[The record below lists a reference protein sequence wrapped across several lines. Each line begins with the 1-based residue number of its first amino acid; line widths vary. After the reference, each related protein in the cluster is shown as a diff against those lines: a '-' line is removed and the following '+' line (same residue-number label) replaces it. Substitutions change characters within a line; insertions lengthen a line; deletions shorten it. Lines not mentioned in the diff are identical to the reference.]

1 MNFGKVEFPE
11 KVDFSLLED
20 NPLTTKILSL
30 SKKDELNIY
39 VGCAK
44 WNRQDLKGFYPRGT
58 KDELAYY
65 STRFN
70 SIELNATFYKMPT
83 ASQVVKWKDKTPENF
98 KFFPKITQSISHYN
112 RLRNV
117 QELTQIYCDAV
128 AHFEEKLG
136 MCFLQLR
143 DDYSPKDWEL
153 LRKFILD
160 FPKVIPLAVEV
171 RNEQWF
177 EDKKMWNEY
186 SEFLSENNVTNVIV
200 DTAGRRDMMHMTLT
214 TDAAFIRFVGCNID
228 TIDHQRLNEW
238 GERIK
243 KWKTEGLKN
252 LYFFVHQNIEVSSP
266 LLSNYFLENSLK
278 DI

>member
-11 KVDFSLLED
+11 KVDFSLPKD
-20 NPLTTKILSL
+20 NPLTSSTLSL
-30 SKKDELNIY
+30 SKGDGLSIY

-65 STRFN
+65 STQFN
-70 SIELNATFYKMPT
+70 SIELNAVFYKMPT
-83 ASQVVKWKDKTPENF
+83 ASQVVKWKEKTPENF
-98 KFFPKITQSISHYN
+98 KFFPKITQSISHFN

-117 QELTQIYCDAV
+117 DELTQTYCDAV
-128 AHFEEKLG
+128 AHFEKKLG
-136 MCFLQLR
+136 MCFLQLKE
-143 DDYSPKDWEL
+143 DYSPKDWEL

-160 FPKVIPLAVEV
+160 FPRVIPLAVEV
-171 RNEQWF
+171 RNEKWF
-177 EDKKMWNEY
+177 SEKKIWNEY
-186 SEFLSENNVTNVIV
+186 SEFLSKSNVANVIV

-228 TIDHQRLNEW
+228 SIDHQRLDDW
-238 GERIK
+238 GKRIK

-252 LYFFVHQNIEVSSP
+252 LYFFVHQNMEVSSP
-266 LLSNYFLENSLK
+266 LLSHYFLENSLK
-278 DI
+278 GI

>member
-160 FPKVIPLAVEV
+160 FPRVIPLAVEV
-171 RNEQWF
+171 RNEKWF
-177 EDKKMWNEY
+177 SEKKIWNEY
-186 SEFLSENNVTNVIV
+186 SEFLSKSNVANVIV

-228 TIDHQRLNEW
+228 SIDHQRLDDW
-238 GERIK
+238 GKRIK

-252 LYFFVHQNIEVSSP
+252 LYFFVHQNMEVSSP
-266 LLSNYFLENSLK
+266 LLSHYFLENSLK
-278 DI
+278 GI

>member
-11 KVDFSLLED
+11 KVDFSLPKD
-20 NPLTTKILSL
+20 NPLTSSTLSL
-30 SKKDELNIY
+30 SKGDGLSIY

-65 STRFN
+65 STQFN
-70 SIELNATFYKMPT
+70 SIELNAVFYKMPT
-83 ASQVVKWKDKTPENF
+83 ASQVVKWKEKTPENF
-98 KFFPKITQSISHYN
+98 KFFPKITQSISHFN

-117 QELTQIYCDAV
+117 DELTQTYCDAV
-128 AHFEEKLG
+128 AHFEKKLG
-136 MCFLQLR
+136 MCFLQLKE
-143 DDYSPKDWEL
+143 DYSPKDWEL

-160 FPKVIPLAVEV
+160 FPRVIPLAVEV
-171 RNEQWF
+171 RNEKWF
-177 EDKKMWNEY
+177 SEKKIWNEY
-186 SEFLSENNVTNVIV
+186 SEFLSKNNVANVIV

-228 TIDHQRLNEW
+228 SIDHQRLDDW
-238 GERIK
+238 GKRIK

-252 LYFFVHQNIEVSSP
+252 LYFFVHQNMEVSSP
-266 LLSNYFLENSLK
+266 LLSHYFLENSLK
-278 DI
+278 GI